1 MSQENPVVFSVQGR
15 LDNAKSSIFTSS
27 SSIFVLG
34 SSLYTVNETQTAIKL
49 RLGEIVSVEYE
60 PGLKFKMPF
69 VNNVVKFDNRIQ
81 TLDAPAERFLTGEKK
96 NVIVDSYVKW
106 RIVDAEKFYT
116 STGGSI
122 AKANSNL
129 TQIIKTGLKSEFSKR
144 TIVDVVS
151 GERAEI
157 MENIA
162 KLAKSDVGEFGISVI
177 DVRIKRID
185 LSQEVSNSVYR
196 RMQAERERV
205 AKDFRSKGAE
215 EAEIIRAAADKE
227 RTIIL
232 ANAYRDSEKIRGEG
246 DATSA
251 NNYAKAYSQNSSF
264 YSFYRSLES
273 YNKSFNNQNDIL
285 VLNPNTE
292 FFRHFNPS
300 AE

>member
-1 MSQENPVVFSVQGR
+1 MKKIAIILLAAV
-15 LDNAKSSIFTSS
+15 L
-27 SSIFVLG
+27 FVG
-34 SSLYTVNETQTAIKL
+34 ASALYTVSETETAIKL
-49 RLGEIVSVEYE
+49 RLGEIITVEKE
-60 PGLKFKMPF
+60 SGLKFKTPF

-106 RIVDAEKFYT
+106 RITDAEQFYK
-116 STGGSI
+116 STGGNM
-122 AKANSNL
+122 ARTNNRLA
-129 TQIIKTGLKSEFSKR
+129 QIIKTGLKSEFSKR
-144 TIVDVVS
+144 TIADVVS
-151 GERAEI
+151 GERSEI
-157 MENIA
+157 MSNITQ
-162 KLAKSDVGEFGISVI
+162 LAKKDIGEFGIEIV

-196 RMQAERERV
+196 RMQAERQRV
-205 AKDFRSKGAE
+205 AKEFRSKGAE

-246 DATSA
+246 DALSA
-251 NNYAKAYSQNSSF
+251 NNYAKAYNENAEF

-273 YNKSFNNQNDIL
+273 YKKSFSNQSDIM

-292 FFRHFNPS
+292 FFRHFNPTVK
-300 AE
+300 